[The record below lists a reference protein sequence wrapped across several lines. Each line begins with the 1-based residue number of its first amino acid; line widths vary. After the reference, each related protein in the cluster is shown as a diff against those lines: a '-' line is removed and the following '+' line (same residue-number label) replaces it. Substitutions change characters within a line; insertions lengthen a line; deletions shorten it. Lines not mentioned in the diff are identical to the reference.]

1 MAQKEETLM
10 KKNRPAILFFII
22 ALAALFIVIYAIT
35 APKMKQPDAVTE
47 ETTVMLADFKPADMT
62 ALTYTKENR
71 TLSFAY
77 DNIWYLEDDRDF
89 PLDQEKISG
98 MSSAI
103 SSVPMTRSFGAEEIS
118 QSDSGLAEPA
128 YTIAVLYSDG
138 TNITYHIGNYN
149 SFNNNYYFSIEGD
162 DSIYMIASGLSV
174 FFDYTLLELAVFDPL
189 PNLTVDAI
197 SSYDVVNPVTSF
209 NVTDS
214 DMLEKLTALYFD
226 DCIAYKPDAQT
237 LESFGLNDSA
247 PAMTVHYT
255 LVQGI
260 ATEEGSITSTAGIP
274 VDYDMT
280 FRVGSRVEND
290 DTLRYVIFNDSP
302 LIYTMDAA
310 TLETLL
316 RI

>member
-1 MAQKEETLM
+1 M

-22 ALAALFIVIYAIT
+22 ALTALLIVIYAVA
-35 APKMKQPDAVTE
+35 APKMRQPDAVTE
-47 ETTVMLADFKPADMT
+47 ETTVMLADFKPADIT
-62 ALTYTKENR
+62 ALAYTKENL
-71 TLSFAY
+71 TLSFVY
-77 DNIWYLEDDRDF
+77 DNIWYLEDDRGF
-89 PLDQEKISG
+89 PLDQEKVSG
-98 MSSAI
+98 MSGAI
-103 SSVPMTRSFGAEEIS
+103 SSIPMSRSFAAGEIS
-118 QSDSGLAEPA
+118 ESDSGLANPA
-128 YTIAVLYSDG
+128 YTIVVSYAGG

-162 DSIYMIASGLSV
+162 DSVYMIASGLSV
-174 FFDYTLLELAVFDPL
+174 YFDYTLLELAVFDTL
-189 PNLTVDAI
+189 PTLTVDAI

-226 DCIAYKPDAQT
+226 DCVAYKPDAQT
-237 LESFGLNDSA
+237 LESFGLSDSA

-255 LVQGI
+255 LVQVI
-260 ATEEGSITSTAGIP
+260 ATEDGSITSTAGIP

-290 DTLRYVIFNDSP
+290 DTLRYVMYNDSP

-316 RI
+316 KI